1 MVQGVNSKVMA
12 EVLFA
17 AEGTSKRDVKK
28 AVDDELQKAISEG
41 RVSKKEARAIKAQIR
56 THGFDAAIARQH
68 TVEDNVNAY
77 KNGDRM
83 SIGTNAAL
91 ILESKELDIDSVVE
105 LAKTHGGEDF
115 KLSQKQQ
122 KAFMEELNNQIENAG
137 GKPLS
142 KKAVR
147 KLLNGIGFYAP
158 TRVESFAD
166 GIGRAT
172 DIFGVQGSFGDAKNS
187 VASELEGHRVSH
199 AEAELEL
206 LRENYAPD
214 ASKEIAKG

>member
-12 EVLFA
+12 EVLFT
-17 AEGTSKRDVKK
+17 AEGTTRSDVKK
-28 AVDDELQKAISEG
+28 SVDEELQKAISEG
-41 RVSKKEARAIKAQIR
+41 RVSKSEARAIKAEIR
-56 THGFDAAIARQH
+56 TNGYDAAIARQN
-68 TVEDNVNAY
+68 TVEDNVDAY
-77 KNGDRM
+77 KNGDKM

-91 ILESKELDIDSVVE
+91 ILESKNLDIDNIVE
-105 LAKTHGGEDF
+105 LAKMHGGEDF
-115 KLSQKQQ
+115 KLSQRQQ
-122 KAFMEELNNQIENAG
+122 KAFMEELNNQIENSG

-172 DIFGVQGSFGDAKNS
+172 DMFGMQGSFGDAKNPI
-187 VASELEGHRVSH
+187 ASELEGRRVSH
-199 AEAELEL
+199 TEAELEL

-214 ASKEIAKG
+214 FKEIGKG

>member
-41 RVSKKEARAIKAQIR
+41 RVSKSEARAIKAEIR
-56 THGFDAAIARQH
+56 TNGYDAAIARQN
-68 TVEDNVNAY
+68 TVEENVEAY
-77 KNGDRM
+77 KNGDKM

-91 ILESKELDIDSVVE
+91 ILDSKNLDIDNVVG
-105 LAKTHGGEDF
+105 LARTYGGEDF
-115 KLSQKQQ
+115 KLSRKQQ
-122 KAFMEELNNQIENAG
+122 KAFMEELNKQIESEG

-142 KKAVR
+142 QKAVR
-147 KLLNGIGFYAP
+147 KLLRGLGFSVP
-158 TRVESFAD
+158 SKMDSFAD
-166 GIGRAT
+166 GLNRAF
-172 DIFGVQGSFGDAKNS
+172 DMFGVLGTFGDAKNP
-187 VASELEGHRVSH
+187 VASELEGRRVSH

-206 LRENYAPD
+206 LRETYASD
-214 ASKEIAKG
+214 DKEIGKG

>member
-41 RVSKKEARAIKAQIR
+41 RVSKSEARAIKAEIR
-56 THGFDAAIARQH
+56 TNGYDAAIARQN
-68 TVEDNVNAY
+68 TVEENVEAY
-77 KNGDRM
+77 KNGDKM

-91 ILESKELDIDSVVE
+91 ILDSKNLDIDNVVG
-105 LAKTHGGEDF
+105 LARTHGGEDF
-115 KLSQKQQ
+115 KLSQRQQ
-122 KAFMEELNNQIENAG
+122 KAFMEELNNQIENTG

-166 GIGRAT
+166 GIARAT
-172 DIFGVQGSFGDAKNS
+172 DMFGMQGSFGDAKNPI
-187 VASELEGHRVSH
+187 ASELEGRRVSH
-199 AEAELEL
+199 TEAELEL

-214 ASKEIAKG
+214 FKEIGKG